1 MSAVEPSE
9 VMAAPGFYSPEL
21 IEALKKNTVLTEVEK
36 VKPLPLD
43 TLNPYAPSLAPIP
56 DEKTKPVQVSEYID
70 YLQYSSLSDQMDE
83 DVEDIIQTV
92 AGNLAKTL
100 AENVADGMQKALAG
114 LNAATK
120 EAYPAQ
126 YKPQQTFLFEV
137 NHQPADQWGYAV
149 EYQNVGF
156 VAEPEWYLFTDGKN
170 VYRTRKQA
178 WGRIKNLRPA
188 YANAPCTVD
197 FRVRPVFLGY
207 TWRDKVENALRARR
221 RKQTTLANARK
232 IEMAAALEAKYN
244 KAYMDGGEWTSDKW
258 ESVEPDDWMKPK
270 QPLTFEVLSGSPN
283 TVTWAAKPGMTI
295 WTAPELKVNPPALPD
310 DKFVS
315 GNAVTFNFKTATEI
329 NLAQQATKAL
339 ANSNPPLSKADIK
352 KAVDALKKAS
362 ELYTEMHQYAVQ
374 PVMVVHPKWLE
385 QMEKLG
391 DL

>member
-1 MSAVEPSE
+1 MGTELKPNE
-9 VMAAPGFYSPEL
+9 VMAPPGSAPVYFEPQYM
-21 IEALKKNTVLTEVEK
+21 
-36 VKPLPLD
+36 KPLPLD
-43 TLNPYAPSLAPIP
+43 SLSPYAPSLAPIP
-56 DEKTKPVQVSEYID
+56 DNEKTKPVQVSEYVD

-83 DVEDIIQTV
+83 DVEDIIKTA

-100 AENVADGMQKALAG
+100 AENVADEMQKALAA

-120 EAYPAQ
+120 DAYPAQ
-126 YKPQQTFLFEV
+126 YKPQQTSLFEV

-149 EYQNVGF
+149 EYQNVGY

-170 VYRTRKQA
+170 VYHTRKQA

-188 YANAPCTVD
+188 YANAPCTVN

-221 RKQTTLANARK
+221 RKQTALANARK
-232 IEMAAALEAKYN
+232 LQMAAALEAKYN
-244 KAYMDGGEWTSDKW
+244 KAYMDGGEWVSDKW
-258 ESVEPDDWMKPK
+258 EVELDDWEKPK
-270 QPLTFEVLSGSPN
+270 QPLTLEVLPAPYPN
-283 TVTWAAKPGMTI
+283 TVTWAAKPGMTL
-295 WTAPELKVNPPALPD
+295 WTAPELNVNPMVPPD
-310 DKFVS
+310 GKFVS
-315 GNAVTFNFKTATEI
+315 GNAVTFNFKTATGV

-352 KAVDALKKAS
+352 KAVYSLQKAS